1 MVTPGGMNSHSRKL
15 TGALSPLAESATIAN
30 RASPSSGRP
39 VTSGIRTR
47 VHTSAAPVLL
57 A

>member
-15 TGALSPLAESATIAN
+15 SGALSPLAESATMTN
-30 RASPSSGRP
+30 RARPSSRRP
-39 VTSGIRTR
+39 ATSGIRTR